1 MEKKTFVIAI
11 DGHSSC
17 GKSTLARQ
25 LAEKLDIVYVDS
37 GAMYRALTWYAQ
49 QHRCFDEKDTLNR
62 QKLIQTL
69 PDINIDFIKKNN
81 EHHTML
87 NNQDVS
93 GLIRSMEISKL
104 VSEVSAVPKVRQKMV
119 KLQRKMAQ
127 NKSLVMDGRD
137 IGTVVFPDA
146 DLKIFLTAKEQIRAK
161 RRFKELREQGIK
173 TDFEAVLENI
183 KKRDRIDS
191 TREVSPLKKAGDA
204 CVIDNSELTPEEQLA
219 KALQL
224 VKKKCHEN

>member
-37 GAMYRALTWYAQ
+37 GAMYRAITLYAL
-49 QHRCFDEKDTLNR
+49 QHDCFDDNESLDR
-62 QKLIQTL
+62 QKIIYAL
-69 PDINIDFIKKNN
+69 PGIDIDFVKKNN
-81 EHHTML
+81 KHHTIL
-87 NNQDVS
+87 NNTDVS
-93 GLIRSMEISKL
+93 ALIRSMEISKL
-104 VSEVSAVPKVRQKMV
+104 VSEVSAVPEVRQKMV

-146 DLKIFLTAKEQIRAK
+146 DLKIFLTAKEQIRAE
-161 RRFKELREQGIK
+161 RRFKELKGQGIK
-173 TDFEAVLENI
+173 TDFKAVLENI

-191 TREVSPLKKAGDA
+191 TRAVSPLKKADDA
-204 CVIDNSELTPEEQLA
+204 CVIDNSELTPEEQLE

-224 VKKKCHEN
+224 VKKR

>member
-1 MEKKTFVIAI
+1 MEKKPFVIAI

-37 GAMYRALTWYAQ
+37 GAMYRAITLYALQ
-49 QHRCFDEKDTLNR
+49 NDCFDNNQSLNR
-62 QKLIQTL
+62 QKLIDAL
-69 PDINIDFIKKNN
+69 PDIDIDFVKKNN
-81 EHHTML
+81 VHYTML

-93 GLIRSMEISKL
+93 GLIRSMEISKF
-104 VSEVSAVPKVRQKMV
+104 VSEVSAVPEVRQKMV

-146 DLKIFLTAKEQIRAK
+146 DLKIFLTAKEQIRAD
-161 RRFKELREQGIK
+161 RRFKELREQDIK
-173 TDFEAVLENI
+173 TDFKAVLENI

-191 TREVSPLKKAGDA
+191 TRAVSPLKKAGDA
-204 CVIDNSELTPEEQLA
+204 FVIDNSELTPEEQLA
-219 KALQL
+219 KVLQL
-224 VKKKCHEN
+224 VKKR

>member
-37 GAMYRALTWYAQ
+37 GAMYRTVTWYALKQ
-49 QHRCFDEKDTLNR
+49 GCFDDNKLNH
-62 QKLIQTL
+62 QKLISCL
-69 PDINIDFIKKNN
+69 PQIRIDFEKINGEN
-81 EHHTML
+81 HTLL
-87 NNQDVS
+87 NGRDVS
-93 GLIRSMEISKL
+93 KEIRSMEVSRL
-104 VSEVSAVPKVRQKMV
+104 VSYVSAVPEVRQKMV
-119 KLQRKMAQ
+119 KLQRDMAK

-137 IGTVVFPDA
+137 IGTVVFPKA
-146 DLKIFLTAKEQIRAK
+146 DLKIFLTAKEQTRAE
-161 RRFKELREQGIK
+161 RRFKELQAQGIE
-173 TDFEAVLENI
+173 TDFNAVLENI

-191 TREVSPLKKAGDA
+191 TRAVSPLKKAGDA
-204 CVIDNSELTPEEQLA
+204 CVIDNSEMTPEEQLA

-224 VKKKCHEN
+224 VKEKYYEN

>member
-37 GAMYRALTWYAQ
+37 GAMYRTVTWYALKQ
-49 QHRCFDEKDTLNR
+49 GCFDDNKLNH
-62 QKLIQTL
+62 QKLISCL
-69 PDINIDFIKKNN
+69 PQIRIDFEKINGEN
-81 EHHTML
+81 HTLL
-87 NNQDVS
+87 NGRDVS
-93 GLIRSMEISKL
+93 KEIRSMEVSRL
-104 VSEVSAVPKVRQKMV
+104 VSYVSAVPEVRQKMV
-119 KLQRKMAQ
+119 KLQRDMAK

-137 IGTVVFPDA
+137 IGTVVFPKA
-146 DLKIFLTAKEQIRAK
+146 DLKIFLTAKEQTRAE
-161 RRFKELREQGIK
+161 RRFKELQAQGIE
-173 TDFEAVLENI
+173 TDFNAVLENI

-191 TREVSPLKKAGDA
+191 TRAVSPLKKADDA

-224 VKKKCHEN
+224 VKEKCYEN

>member
-37 GAMYRALTWYAQ
+37 GAMYRALTWDALR
-49 QHRCFDEKDTLNR
+49 HGCFDEKDTLNR
-62 QKLIQTL
+62 QKLIQAL
-69 PDINIDFIKKNN
+69 PDINIDFVKQNN
-81 EHHTML
+81 VHYTML

-104 VSEVSAVPKVRQKMV
+104 VSDVSAVPEVRQKMV
-119 KLQRKMAQ
+119 KLQRKMAR

-146 DLKIFLTAKEQIRAK
+146 DVKIFLTAKEQIRAE
-161 RRFKELREQGIK
+161 RRFKELKEQEIK
-173 TDFEAVLENI
+173 TDFKAVLENI

-191 TREVSPLKKAGDA
+191 TRAVSPLKKADDA

-224 VKKKCHEN
+224 VKK